1 MKMAIG
7 VSSEA
12 AEKNNSSNLPI
23 TLCLMPDAYI
33 LKLTPEQIE
42 AFDYHQA
49 EEKSVYI
56 RYLLIREQREEIIMK
71 YYFYLELIETKLK
84 QLKKAAGTKESK

>member
-1 MKMAIG
+1 MSLSYPMP
-7 VSSEA
+7 V
-12 AEKNNSSNLPI
+12 
-23 TLCLMPDAYI
+23 CLMPDSYI
-33 LKLTPEQIE
+33 LKITPEQIE
-42 AFDYHQA
+42 QYDYHQA

-84 QLKKAAGTKESK
+84 RLRKAAGTAESNRPKA

>member
-1 MKMAIG
+1 
-7 VSSEA
+7 
-12 AEKNNSSNLPI
+12 
-23 TLCLMPDAYI
+23 MPEPYI

-42 AFDYHQA
+42 AYDYHQA

-71 YYFYLELIETKLK
+71 YYFYLELIESKLK
-84 QLKKAAGTKESK
+84 QMKKAAGTPETKQ